1 MNRNKV
7 VSAAEAVEV
16 IMSGDTVATGGFVGS
31 GFAETLAVELEQRF
45 LKSGTP
51 ADLTLVYA
59 AGQGDGK
66 TKGLNHFAH
75 TGMIKRVIG
84 GHWGLVPGLGKMAL
98 SGEIE
103 AYNLPQGSISH
114 LYRNIAAGK
123 PGVISRVGLGTFVDP
138 RLEGGKLNSRTTED
152 LVELMKIGGEEYLF
166 YRAFP
171 IHVALLRGTTADA
184 YGNISM
190 EREALTLEA
199 LAIAQAAKNS
209 GGVVLVQVERVTTHH
224 CLHPQ
229 MVKIPGAMVDCVVVA
244 QPEHHHQTFSEPYN
258 PAYTGEVKI
267 PSSVLAP
274 MKLDDRKVITR
285 RGTEFLKMNS
295 VVNLGIGMPEG
306 IARVANEEKILDYI
320 TLTVEPGGFGG
331 IPAGGMSF
339 GAVANAQA
347 IIDQPSQFDFYDGG
361 GLDQAFLG
369 MAECDSQGNVN
380 VSRFSNRLAGAGG
393 FINISQNARFVCFM
407 GTFTSRSQLAV
418 RNGELVIEKEGSG
431 KKFVAEV
438 EQVTFSGEYAR
449 KNGQTVYYVT
459 ERAVFQLTAEG
470 LCLVE
475 IAPGVDLER
484 DVLAQMDFRPLI
496 AEDLKT
502 MDAAL
507 FSEGLLGLEGR
518 GQVLVEDRLH
528 YDSENN
534 TVFVHFEG
542 LRLDTEADVVE
553 LSTKLRHYFE
563 QLGQKVHVVVNYDN
577 FLVAPAAETA
587 YFEMVRRN
595 SEAYFLS
602 SVRYSTD
609 AFFRRKTGGKFVE
622 ARGSLYRSYSEAMQ
636 HIYD

>member
-1 MNRNKV
+1 RK
-7 VSAAEAVEV
+7 
-16 IMSGDTVATGGFVGS
+16 I
-31 GFAETLAVELEQRF
+31 
-45 LKSGTP
+45 
-51 ADLTLVYA
+51 
-59 AGQGDGK
+59 
-66 TKGLNHFAH
+66 
-75 TGMIKRVIG
+75 
-84 GHWGLVPGLGKMAL
+84 
-98 SGEIE
+98 
-103 AYNLPQGSISH
+103 
-114 LYRNIAAGK
+114 IA
-123 PGVISRVGLGTFVDP
+123 
-138 RLEGGKLNSRTTED
+138 
-152 LVELMKIGGEEYLF
+152 
-166 YRAFP
+166 
-171 IHVALLRGTTADA
+171 
-184 YGNISM
+184 
-190 EREALTLEA
+190 
-199 LAIAQAAKNS
+199 
-209 GGVVLVQVERVTTHH
+209 
-224 CLHPQ
+224 
-229 MVKIPGAMVDCVVVA
+229 
-244 QPEHHHQTFSEPYN
+244 
-258 PAYTGEVKI
+258 
-267 PSSVLAP
+267 
-274 MKLDDRKVITR
+274 R

-418 RNGELVIEKEGSG
+418 RDGELVIEKEGSG

-553 LSTKLRHYFE
+553 LSTKLRRYFE

-636 HIYD
+636 HIYE